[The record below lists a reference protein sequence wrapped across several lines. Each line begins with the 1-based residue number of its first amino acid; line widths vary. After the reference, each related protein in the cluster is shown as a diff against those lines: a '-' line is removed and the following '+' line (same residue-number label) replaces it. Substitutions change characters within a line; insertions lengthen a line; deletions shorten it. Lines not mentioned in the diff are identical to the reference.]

1 MNIRTKLKFGFSL
14 FEMAIA
20 LTILSIL
27 MASVFTLVPVKQ
39 EQQNIDEINAK
50 LTRIQQALDSFYN
63 QNGYLPCPAPL
74 NANFSDVGTQIGIAQ
89 DCTAAVPSGITEY
102 DAPEGYVWIGAI
114 PTRTLN
120 LPDDFMFDPW
130 NHRIEYG
137 VVKGLAQSKTNY
149 SSFTSAGAYFI
160 IQDSLLNQINTDS
173 YDSSNPKAVNIAA
186 YTLFSHGKD
195 GNGSTNTSGT
205 SQSCSS
211 SALDNEN
218 CNNDHIFIDATF
230 NSTSGSSYYDD
241 YIRWK
246 TNQQQARD
254 GTLGG
259 GSGNGV
265 GSTAGNSYSLIGVFV
280 EQYSNG
286 SSDGGTCT
294 AASWNTRNINTIIV
308 NNLSSASLS
317 SNNIILGAGNYFI
330 RASGPGFAV
339 GYNLIRIFNVT
350 SGSVITYGDAQFSY
364 VATPVTQAPSTASI
378 AVTFTVPTT
387 IRIDH
392 YCTTTRATSGLGT
405 HGTIPNGIPYSF
417 TQVEIWQKL

>member
-1 MNIRTKLKFGFSL
+1 MKLRAKLRVGFSL
-14 FEMAIA
+14 FEMTIA

-27 MASVFTLVPVKQ
+27 MASVFTLIPVKQ

-74 NANFSDVGTQIGIAQ
+74 NANFSDVSTQIGIAQ
-89 DCTAAVPSGITEY
+89 NCSGSVPSGITEY

-173 YDSSNPKAVNIAA
+173 YDSSNPKAVNIVA

-230 NSTSGSSYYDD
+230 NSTSGASYYDD
-241 YIRWK
+241 YLRWK
-246 TNQQQARD
+246 TNQQQNRD

-265 GSTAGNSYSLIGVFV
+265 GSTAGNSYSLIGTFV
-280 EQYSNG
+280 EQYSDG
-286 SSDGGTCT
+286 ATDGGTCT
-294 AASWNTRNINTIIV
+294 GPSWNIRNINTVV
-308 NNLSSASLS
+308 NSLVSATLN
-317 SNNIILGAGNYFI
+317 SNAIDLAAGNYFI
-330 RASGPGFAV
+330 RASGPAYNV
-339 GYNLIRIFNVT
+339 GANLIRIYNVT
-350 SGSVITYGDAQFSY
+350 DDLTIAYGDVVYSGGANIAS
-364 VATPVTQAPSTASI
+364 STASGT
-378 AVTFTVPTT
+378 VTFNGPTS
-387 IRIDH
+387 IRIEH
-392 YCTTTRATSGLGT
+392 YCTTTQTTTGLGN
-405 HGTIPNGIPYSF
+405 HGTIPNTVPYNF

>member
-1 MNIRTKLKFGFSL
+1 MNLRAKLKFGFSL
-14 FEMAIA
+14 IEMAIV

-27 MASVFTLVPVKQ
+27 MASVFTLIPVKQ

-63 QNGYLPCPAPL
+63 QNGYLPCPAPR
-74 NANFSDVGTQIGIAQ
+74 NANFSDVGTQIGLAQ
-89 DCTAAVPSGITEY
+89 DCTGSVPSGITEY

-149 SSFTSAGAYFI
+149 SSLTAAGAYFI
-160 IQDSLLNQINTDS
+160 IKDSLLNQINTDS
-173 YDSSNPKAVNIAA
+173 YSGSDPKAVNIVA

-195 GNGSTNTSGT
+195 GNGATNTSGVT
-205 SQSCSS
+205 QSCSS
-211 SALDNEN
+211 GDLDNEN
-218 CNNDHIFIDATF
+218 CNNDHIFIDASY
-230 NSTSGSSYYDD
+230 NSSSGSGYYDD

-265 GSTAGNSYSLIGVFV
+265 GSTAGNSYSLIGIFADTR
-280 EQYSNG
+280 NNA
-286 SSDGGTCT
+286 SDGGSCT
-294 AASWNTRNINTIIV
+294 AGNWTTRTISSTPIV
-308 NNLSSASLS
+308 NNLVSASVS
-317 SNNIILGAGNYFI
+317 SNQITLGAGNYYI
-330 RASGPGFAV
+330 RATAPAYKTGAHQ
-339 GYNLIRIFNVT
+339 LRIYNVT
-350 SGSVITYGDAQFSY
+350 NSSVLAYGQLAYGSTSAVVETPASVTY
-364 VATPVTQAPSTASI
+364 
-378 AVTFTVPTT
+378 AVTFSTSTT
-387 IRIDH
+387 IRVDH
-392 YCTTTRATSGLGT
+392 YCDSSSGTTDFGT
-405 HGTIPNGIPYSF
+405 HGAIASGNTYYY